1 MNCYFS
7 AAFQIAGRPPR
18 SSSARPSADFSI
30 VGPDYFRAMQIPVM
44 RGRGF
49 SEVDNAPAPVVA
61 IVNQEFARRY
71 FPNESALGKQI
82 EVEDGNHKRAQ
93 IVGIVAM

>member
-1 MNCYFS
+1 
-7 AAFQIAGRPPR
+7 
-18 SSSARPSADFSI
+18 
-30 VGPDYFRAMQIPVM
+30 MQIPVM